1 MRTPLLLFPKISF
14 AALAAIFGSPVQR
27 RATNTWLHLAKPYY
41 YSKAGVYCQT
51 INRDV
56 ARLFR
61 IKFCGMFFSET
72 RRCAKHKRLVCS
84 VLVFLVRVIGKVY
97 APQNVRLCRVVLRL
111 CDLSFIKQLFQ
122 MEKTYSLKSSAS
134 FAFGT
139 FAPFSSRK
147 FSSSF
152 FRSARVRRSNS
163 SFEIKPSWF
172 SFSSCS

>member
-1 MRTPLLLFPKISF
+1 MRTPLLLIPKISY
-14 AALAAIFGSPVQR
+14 AALAAIYRSREQR
-27 RATNTWLHLAKPYY
+27 RAANTCLNLAKPYY

-51 INRDV
+51 IIRDV

-84 VLVFLVRVIGKVY
+84 VSVFLVRVIGKVY
-97 APQNVRLCRVVLRL
+97 APQNVRLCRVVLCL
-111 CDLSFIKQLFQ
+111 CGFSFVKRLFQ
-122 MEKTYSLKSSAS
+122 TEKTYSLKSSAS

-139 FAPFSSRK
+139 FAPLSSRK

-172 SFSSCS
+172 SFSSC